1 MILIQNSGVIEW
13 STHENKEFTVAIHMY
28 RGDSWL
34 LSISYFF
41 LGNAVSLI
49 LLDVF
54 LNKCSVFHCKGY
66 LWFQNC
72 RSVNSCESFYERF
85 WLINTPCFHYG
96 SLKWLLVTF
105 FDCFIGRRMRDKLI
119 QVERLHL
126 AVEVSTKCGLDPAGV
141 WAAWGMNCL
150 INGDFPQAR
159 EKFNRCLKVSCVE
172 FWCNT
177 YLLM

>member
-1 MILIQNSGVIEW
+1 MKVSMKDFDYLAAPSVI
-13 STHENKEFTVAIHMY
+13 
-28 RGDSWL
+28 
-34 LSISYFF
+34 
-41 LGNAVSLI
+41 
-49 LLDVF
+49 
-54 LNKCSVFHCKGY
+54 
-66 LWFQNC
+66 
-72 RSVNSCESFYERF
+72 
-85 WLINTPCFHYG
+85 
-96 SLKWLLVTF
+96 SLKCLLVTF
-105 FDCFIGRRMRDKLI
+105 SDCFIGRRMRDKLI

-177 YLLM
+177 VITACKPIFISMQENFMRFRTSSLQIFFARN